1 MCAMTTVV
9 TPATVATNTRL
20 QVSVGSM
27 SRRASA
33 ISRTVFSVIEVE
45 MNMTVVMGMGNATV
59 KKMMI
64 NP

>member
-20 QVSVGSM
+20 QVSVGST
-27 SRRASA
+27 SGRASA

-45 MNMTVVMGMGNATV
+45 MNMTGVMGMGNAPV
-59 KKMMI
+59 KKMMTK
-64 NP
+64 P

>member
-20 QVSVGSM
+20 QISVGSM

-45 MNMTVVMGMGNATV
+45 MNMTGVMGMGNATV
-59 KKMMI
+59 KKMMT